1 MPVLVTVVILA
12 ALLALK
18 LGVRASWSSVP
29 VAASSRQI
37 VVLPFQPPAEDANS
51 RAFASG
57 LTEALAAKL
66 GQISDRY
73 PLEVVSASE
82 VRAQKVNDFQTPRP
96 ILAAALLLEG
106 SLHHSGNTLR
116 VIYTLE

>member
-82 VRAQKVNDFQTPRP
+82 VRAQKVNDVHKARTTPH
-96 ILAAALLLEG
+96 A
-106 SLHHSGNTLR
+106 SLRFGRSLYQS
-116 VIYTLE
+116 IY

>member
-29 VAASSRQI
+29 VEASSRQI
-37 VVLPFQPPAEDANS
+37 VVLPFQPPAENANS
-51 RAFASG
+51 RPCASG

-82 VRAQKVNDFQTPRP
+82 VRAQKVNDGQKARTMLRSF
-96 ILAAALLLEG
+96 LGLEG
-106 SLHHSGNTLR
+106 RLHEYGNTVR
-116 VIYTLE
+116 VIY